1 MEIMNFQSSVQA
13 SPHGELMIL
22 AVVLDPFSNMSA
34 FNPKSIRWTEI
45 INWCSE
51 YYKKWFSHEQRCPVV
66 CNGNAVVAVVAVVA
80 VIITA
85 TTGNG
90 SFAQRQRNGTATPN
104 NGMPL

>member
-51 YYKKWFSHEQRCPVV
+51 YYKKWFRHELEKVM
-66 CNGNAVVAVVAVVA
+66 
-80 VIITA
+80 
-85 TTGNG
+85 G
-90 SFAQRQRNGTATPN
+90 SFAKLKDGTGSVNMGFLAHPFHF
-104 NGMPL
+104 LFF

>member
-34 FNPKSIRWTEI
+34 FNPKSIRGTEI

-51 YYKKWFSHEQRCPVV
+51 YYKKWFRHELEKVMGSVAKLKDGIAPFDQTSLSGKYLVNVRIAK
-66 CNGNAVVAVVAVVA
+66 NSAVLV
-80 VIITA
+80 
-85 TTGNG
+85 N
-90 SFAQRQRNGTATPN
+90 
-104 NGMPL
+104 LKLYK